1 MAHRRVTIQD
11 IADACGLSRNTVSK
25 VFNDRGSVPEATR
38 KVVLNKAQELGYYQL
53 PEGSVVAGASA
64 QPRSIALLTGSDPMS
79 HSFGSLVITSFTDQI
94 SRAGYTLK
102 IYRVSGE
109 ETANRSLP
117 PHLLLKETAGIIA
130 IELFD
135 REYSD
140 MLCRIGLPIVLVDS
154 YSDSLAD
161 PIQCDLVFMENYTSA
176 WHLTR
181 QMIRCGAREI
191 GFVGDI
197 NHCRSFHERWDA
209 YRLALDEAGLPLS
222 RSYSILAKD
231 SEPYGN
237 PEWLAEQLRNMP
249 HIPDAFL
256 CANDYIAI
264 HLMTALKKMG
274 LSIPDD
280 VMVAG
285 FDGSPESAVVEPS
298 LTTAEIPSAE
308 IGRLAAETLLGRIQ
322 NPDRA
327 FRITY
332 VKTAPVFRNSTR

>member
-1 MAHRRVTIQD
+1 MIPA
-11 IADACGLSRNTVSK
+11 VS
-25 VFNDRGSVPEATR
+25 
-38 KVVLNKAQELGYYQL
+38 L
-53 PEGSVVAGASA
+53 
-64 QPRSIALLTGSDPMS
+64 RS
-79 HSFGSLVITSFTDQI
+79 
-94 SRAGYTLK
+94 
-102 IYRVSGE
+102 
-109 ETANRSLP
+109 
-117 PHLLLKETAGIIA
+117 
-130 IELFD
+130 
-135 REYSD
+135 
-140 MLCRIGLPIVLVDS
+140 
-154 YSDSLAD
+154 
-161 PIQCDLVFMENYTSA
+161 
-176 WHLTR
+176 
-181 QMIRCGAREI
+181 RCG
-191 GFVGDI
+191 G
-197 NHCRSFHERWDA
+197 SERWDA

-231 SEPYGN
+231 SEPYGD

-327 FRITY
+327 FHITY
-332 VKTAPVFRNSTR
+332 VKTTPILRDSTR